1 MSSSGV
7 NYWAVLV
14 GGGVYFLLGALWYS
28 KGLFGKVWMQG
39 IGKTEV
45 QIKAA
50 FSPWKIVWALIGS
63 LIAAYGIARVL
74 SWTSTITPAGGIMMG
89 LLAGVCFILAPMT
102 INDVMESRPMKLTAI
117 NVLYH
122 MVGFL
127 LIAFIIGAW
136 R

>member
-14 GGGVYFLLGALWYS
+14 GGGVYFLLGAIWYS

-63 LIAAYGIARVL
+63 LIAAYGIARAL
-74 SWTSTITPAGGIMMG
+74 SWTSAITPAGGIMMG
-89 LLAGVCFILAPMT
+89 FLAGVCFILAPMT

-127 LIAFIIGAW
+127 LIGFIIGAW

>member
-14 GGGVYFLLGALWYS
+14 GGGVYFLLVALWYS

-39 IGKTEV
+39 IGKTEE

-50 FSPWKIVWALIGS
+50 FKPWKLVWSFIGS
-63 LIAAYGIARVL
+63 FFAAYGIARL
-74 SWTSTITPAGGIMMG
+74 MSWTSGITLRHGIKIG

-102 INDVMESRPMKLTAI
+102 INDAMEGRPMKLTVI

-122 MVGFL
+122 MGGLILIGFIL
-127 LIAFIIGAW
+127 GAW